1 MRALFVCIGFIQAF
15 FSDFIVWISFI
26 SNNRTN
32 STPSK
37 AQKLLSGLHLLH
49 INDKNT
55 SSPYVSI
62 SGTRIKHNNMNKT
75 FFLKHYILPTA
86 FFSLVI
92 NLFLLAPSLYMF
104 QLFDRVIG
112 TRSKEALWLMSLLL
126 LVALIVMGII
136 EIVRSRI
143 LVNANNAMDLMLA
156 PYLLNKMVEG
166 ATSPEGNPNTYALK
180 DLQTV
185 RTFLT
190 GQGIIQLLDA
200 VWLPIYMVLL
210 YFMHPMML
218 NVLIIGTI
226 LMVALSIASEVLTKA
241 PLAESNSA
249 NRLAT
254 RFVDS
259 SMLNAEVVNAMG
271 MQANLTKRWASL
283 NDRVI
288 ILQTHASKWSG
299 RISGMTKVVRQV
311 VQSMSM
317 AVGTYIMLGDTTFT
331 MGYIMAGGII
341 FGKALGPLEYVI
353 SGWRSLL
360 ETRAAYA
367 RLDAF
372 IKSGSQEQ
380 RYQLEL
386 PPPTGQI
393 SLEHVTFGVRSTG
406 KVLIR
411 DVSFNLAAGDSL
423 GIVGPS
429 ASGKSTLARLIVGA
443 WKPQQ
448 GVIRI
453 DGADLANWPSE
464 RLGQYI
470 GYLPQDIEL
479 FAGSIADNIARLDDP
494 DPDKVIE
501 AAKISGLHEMIL
513 QMPNGYDT
521 QIGEGGTVLSGGQRQ
536 RIGFARAVYGNPKI
550 LILDEPNASLDTAG
564 ELALVNAMAHLK
576 QAGTTTIFITHN
588 PHFINNVTK
597 LLVMQNGALAAFGP
611 KEWVMA
617 QLNKSTQQAQ
627 VSA

>member
-1 MRALFVCIGFIQAF
+1 M
-15 FSDFIVWISFI
+15 
-26 SNNRTN
+26 N
-32 STPSK
+32 
-37 AQKLLSGLHLLH
+37 KLLFF
-49 INDKNT
+49 KN
-55 SSPYVSI
+55 
-62 SGTRIKHNNMNKT
+62 
-75 FFLKHYILPTA
+75 YILPTA
-86 FFSLVI
+86 FFSFII
-92 NLFLLAPSLYMF
+92 NMFMLAPSLFMF
-104 QLFDRVIG
+104 QMFDRVIG
-112 TRSKEALWLMSLLL
+112 TRSKEALWLLSLLL
-126 LVALIVMGII
+126 LVALVVMAII
-136 EIVRSRI
+136 EVVRSRI

-156 PYLLNKMVEG
+156 PYLLKKMVEG

-200 VWLPIYMVLL
+200 PWLPIYMVLL

-218 NVLIIGTI
+218 VVLVIGTV
-226 LMVALSIASEVLTKA
+226 LMVSLSIATELLTKK

-259 SMLNAEVVNAMG
+259 AMLNAEVVNAMG
-271 MQANLTKRWASL
+271 MQANLTRRWASL

-288 ILQTHASKWSG
+288 ILQTKASKWSG
-299 RISGMTKVVRQV
+299 RLSGMTKFVRQI

-317 AVGTYIMLGDTTFT
+317 AVGTYVMLGDATFT
-331 MGYIMAGGII
+331 MGMIMAGGII

-353 SGWRSLL
+353 SGWRSIL
-360 ETRAAYA
+360 EARAAYA
-367 RLDAF
+367 RLDIF
-372 IKSGSQEQ
+372 IKGANEAQP
-380 RYQLEL
+380 YLLEL

-393 SLEHVTFGVRSTG
+393 AMEHVTFGIRATG
-406 KVLIR
+406 KILIR
-411 DVSFNLAAGDSL
+411 DVSFSLVAGDSL

-429 ASGKSTLARLIVGA
+429 ASGKSTLARLLVGA

-453 DGADLANWPSE
+453 DGADLASWPSD
-464 RLGQYI
+464 RLGQHI

-479 FAGSIADNIARLDDP
+479 FAGSIADNIARLDEP
-494 DPDKVIE
+494 DSEMVIE
-501 AAKISGLHEMIL
+501 AARIAGLHEMIL
-513 QMPNGYDT
+513 QMQNGYDT

-536 RIGFARAVYGNPKI
+536 RIGFARAIYGNPKI

-564 ELALVNAMAHLK
+564 ETALVNAMAHLK
-576 QAGTTTIFITHN
+576 RAGTTTIFITHN
-588 PHFINNVTK
+588 PHFINNVSK

-617 QLNKSTQQAQ
+617 QLNKATQQSQ

>member
-1 MRALFVCIGFIQAF
+1 MNKLFF
-15 FSDFIVWISFI
+15 
-26 SNNRTN
+26 
-32 STPSK
+32 
-37 AQKLLSGLHLLH
+37 
-49 INDKNT
+49 
-55 SSPYVSI
+55 
-62 SGTRIKHNNMNKT
+62 IKHY
-75 FFLKHYILPTA
+75 LLPTA
-86 FFSLVI
+86 FFSLII
-92 NLFLLAPSLYMF
+92 NLFLLTPSLFMF

-112 TRSKEALWLMSLLL
+112 TRSKEALWLMSFLLL
-126 LVALIVMGII
+126 IALLVMGII
-136 EIVRSRI
+136 EVVRSRI

-156 PYLLNKMVEG
+156 PYLLKKMVEG

-200 VWLPIYMVLL
+200 PWLPVYMILL

-226 LMVALSIASEVLTKA
+226 LMLALSIAGELLTKN
-241 PLAESNSA
+241 PLADSNSA

-259 SMLNAEVVNAMG
+259 AMLNAEVVNAMG
-271 MQANLTKRWASL
+271 MQASLTRRWASL

-288 ILQTHASKWSG
+288 LLQTRASKWSG
-299 RISGMTKVVRQV
+299 RISGMTKFVRQLI
-311 VQSMSM
+311 QAMSM
-317 AVGTYIMLGDTTFT
+317 AVGTYIMLGDSTFS
-331 MGYIMAGGII
+331 MGFIMAGGII
-341 FGKALGPLEYVI
+341 FGKALGPLEYLI
-353 SGWRSLL
+353 TGWRSLL
-360 ETRAAYA
+360 ETRSAYT

-372 IKSGSQEQ
+372 VKGAGQDQ
-380 RYQLEL
+380 PFLLEF

-393 SLEHVTFGVRSTG
+393 ALEHVTFGIRATG
-406 KVLIR
+406 KILIR
-411 DVSFNLAAGDSL
+411 DVSFSLNAGDSL

-429 ASGKSTLARLIVGA
+429 ASGKSTLARLMVGA

-448 GVIRI
+448 GFIRI
-453 DGADLANWPSE
+453 DGADLASWPSE
-464 RLGQYI
+464 RLGRHV

-479 FAGSIADNIARLDDP
+479 FAGSIADNIARLDEP
-494 DPDKVIE
+494 DSEMVIE
-501 AAKISGLHEMIL
+501 AAKIAGLHDIIL
-513 QMPNGYDT
+513 QMPHGYDT
-521 QIGEGGTVLSGGQRQ
+521 QIGEGGAVLSGGQRQ
-536 RIGFARAVYGNPKI
+536 RIGFARALYGNPKI

-564 ELALVNAMAHLK
+564 ELALVNAMAHMK

-588 PHFINNVTK
+588 PHFINNVSK

-617 QLNKSTQQAQ
+617 QLNKATQQEQ